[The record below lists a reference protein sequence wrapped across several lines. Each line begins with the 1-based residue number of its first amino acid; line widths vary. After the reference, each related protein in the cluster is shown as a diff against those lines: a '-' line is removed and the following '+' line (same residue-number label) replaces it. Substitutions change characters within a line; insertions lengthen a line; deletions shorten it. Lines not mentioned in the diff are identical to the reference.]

1 MHGLELRPE
10 ENRMF
15 KFPRLHRQVLICIK
29 PRKSSFGD
37 ANTFQQCSP
46 EPPHLCVPALDCR
59 IDGIANVKKLWAFQK
74 QDLSLHHSA
83 ALKLDPSQR
92 EHKRV
97 FRCRLER
104 QQCGRPDRGM
114 QCMSECRGIY
124 EKPLVAVLDIGHR
137 LGKPRSLPCK
147 TK

>member
-1 MHGLELRPE
+1 
-10 ENRMF
+10 MF

-46 EPPHLCVPALDCR
+46 EPTHLCVPALDCR
-59 IDGIANVKKLWAFQK
+59 IDGIANFKELWAFQK

-83 ALKLDPSQR
+83 ALKFDPSQR

-97 FRCRLER
+97 FGCRIER
-104 QQCGRPDRGM
+104 QQRGRPDRGM
-114 QCMSECRGIY
+114 QRMSKRGCIY
-124 EKPLVAVLDIGHR
+124 EKPLVAVFDVRHR
-137 LGKPRSLPCK
+137 LWEPSSLPCK
-147 TK
+147 TE